1 MSYLVDTNV
10 LSEPTRPNP
19 DAGVLEWL
27 RQHEHELFISVITAG
42 ELQRGVALYPQS
54 RKRQSLEQW
63 LEELLATFEGRI
75 LPVDRKIAQEWGH
88 YYAAQQQAGR
98 KPPSLDS
105 LVAATAK
112 VHQLTIV
119 SRNEADFPDVPV
131 VNPWESP
138 KTGP

>member
-10 LSEPTRPNP
+10 LSESTRANP
-19 DAGVLEWL
+19 DPRVLAWL
-27 RQHEHELFISVITAG
+27 REHEHELFVSVITAG

-54 RKRQSLEQW
+54 RKRQRLERW
-63 LEELLATFEGRI
+63 LEELLAAFEGRI
-75 LPVDRKIAQEWGH
+75 LPVDRKVAQEWGH

-112 VHQLTIV
+112 VYQLTVV
-119 SRNEADFPDVPV
+119 SRNAADFPDVPV
-131 VNPWESP
+131 VNPWENP
-138 KTGP
+138 ER